1 MKQVFSFIRNY
12 LKTPQSPVR
21 FMFPVVLSVLAL
33 LGAAAA
39 SPDNVSY
46 VELVPS
52 TTSVKTG
59 ESFSIEIYANAHVP
73 VNALDVGVRFLAGTV
88 EVTGVDKGQSV
99 LTIWTKEPE
108 VSGSQVTFSGGTY
121 RRGFVGRHLVA
132 RIDVK
137 ALKTGKTEFFVS
149 SAELLAGDGLGTPVA
164 VALDTDKAKQSFIIY
179 DQDTDPKSIGA
190 ELGIAIAEDIDGDG
204 EVTLRDV
211 SSFMSVW
218 YTKESVYDFNNDER
232 MNFIDFSIIL
242 AKSFR
247 P

>member
-1 MKQVFSFIRNY
+1 MKQVFSFIGNY

-21 FMFPVVLSVLAL
+21 FMFPVVLSILAL

-39 SPDNVSY
+39 SPDSVSY

-73 VNALDVGVRFLAGTV
+73 VNALAGTV

-149 SAELLAGDGLGTPVA
+149 NAELLAGDGLGTPVA

-204 EVTLRDV
+204 AVTIRDV
-211 SSFMSVW
+211 SSFMAVW
-218 YTKESVYDFNNDER
+218 YSKESVFDFNSDNK